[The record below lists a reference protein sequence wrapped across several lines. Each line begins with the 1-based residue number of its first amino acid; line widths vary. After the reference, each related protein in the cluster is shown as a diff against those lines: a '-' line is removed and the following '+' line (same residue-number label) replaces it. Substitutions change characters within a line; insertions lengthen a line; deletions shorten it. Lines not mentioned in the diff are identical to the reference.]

1 MEECGATPTS
11 SKRRPSDRNRT
22 RKPSQRIHSRI
33 GRSPHFLRA
42 KERWRTTSLRRLPWP
57 QRNHGEESLPLPLI
71 GEIMDRVNGAKVFSK
86 IDLKEAYHQIRIHE
100 GDEWK
105 TAFRSRY
112 GHFEYLVIPFGLT
125 NAPAA
130 FQACIN
136 NALMSSC

>member
-1 MEECGATPTS
+1 
-11 SKRRPSDRNRT
+11 
-22 RKPSQRIHSRI
+22 
-33 GRSPHFLRA
+33 
-42 KERWRTTSLRRLPWP
+42 
-57 QRNHGEESLPLPLI
+57 
-71 GEIMDRVNGAKVFSK
+71 MDRVNGAKVFSK